1 MKLQALS
8 AVAQQ
13 QQEEIAVWRLASQ
26 PPPIFDLPYTEEQS
40 ETQNQIC
47 RVAQPQSDQTNEGL
61 SLGVQG
67 CHGGVTVIRTDELFL
82 SCSSNKLQGQMLFS
96 R

>member
-13 QQEEIAVWRLASQ
+13 QQEEITVWRLASQ
-26 PPPIFDLPYTEEQS
+26 PPPVFDLPYTEEQS
-40 ETQNQIC
+40 ETQNKIC
-47 RVAQPQSDQTNEGL
+47 SVTQPQSDQTDEGL
-61 SLGVQG
+61 SLGG
-67 CHGGVTVIRTDELFL
+67 HGGVTIIRTDELFL